1 MNKKANKPH
10 KQNKKRKKIFK
21 KRHLQREDNTAPR
34 EGVKWAC
41 AVLRGRTKGDE
52 NEAKMIKG

>member
-1 MNKKANKPH
+1 MNRKANKPN

-34 EGVKWAC
+34 EGVKWAS
-41 AVLRGRTKGDE
+41 AALRGRTKE
-52 NEAKMIKG
+52 TKMKLK